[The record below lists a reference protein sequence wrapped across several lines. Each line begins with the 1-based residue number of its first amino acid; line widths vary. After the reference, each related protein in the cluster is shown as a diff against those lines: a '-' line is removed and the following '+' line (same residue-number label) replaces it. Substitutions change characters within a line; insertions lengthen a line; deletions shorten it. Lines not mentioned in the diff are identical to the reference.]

1 MQTSASSTVFWY
13 NAISNIINGE
23 ALMHILIAPQS
34 LKGSLTAAEA
44 GHAIARGVRAI
55 YPQAEIEIVPVA
67 DGGEG
72 TVQALVD
79 ATGGKIVQHTVTGPL
94 GEPVLAFLGLSGDG
108 HTAAIEMAA
117 CAGLPLVPPERRD
130 PRITT
135 TYGVGELILAA
146 LDHGCRHF
154 IIGIGGSATNDGGA
168 GMAQALGASLLTGEG
183 TEIARGGAALA
194 TLSQISKAPM
204 DPRLQECTLEV
215 ACDVNNPLCGPTGAS
230 AVYGPQKG
238 ATPEMVAQLDS
249 ALAHYAQIIERDL
262 GLSIRDVPGA
272 GAAGGL
278 GAGLI
283 AFLDATLRPGAQIV
297 LEAVH
302 LEEHIRM
309 ADLVIT
315 AEGQLD
321 SQTAFGKSVGAVAA
335 LAKRYGLPVL
345 ALAGS
350 LGDKYQTAYEL
361 GIDAI
366 TVLPSGPMTL
376 AYAMEHAAQLT
387 SDATE
392 RAFRL
397 LQVGAA
403 IKDAKAT

>member
-1 MQTSASSTVFWY
+1 MPIV
-13 NAISNIINGE
+13 
-23 ALMHILIAPQS
+23 IAPQS

-44 GHAIARGVRAI
+44 GQAIAEGVRAV
-55 YPQAEIEIVPVA
+55 YPEAEVEIVPVA

-79 ATGGKIVQHTVTGPL
+79 ATGGEIVQQVVTGPL
-94 GEPVLAFLGLSGDG
+94 GEPVAAFFGLMGDRQ
-108 HTAAIEMAA
+108 TAAIEMAA
-117 CAGLPLVPPERRD
+117 SAGLPLVPPSKRD

-146 LDHGCRHF
+146 LDRGCRHF

-168 GMAQALGASLLTGEG
+168 GMAQALGASLLNKKGI
-183 TEIARGGAALA
+183 EIERGGASLA
-194 TLSQISKAPM
+194 TLSRISTEGLDA
-204 DPRLQECTLEV
+204 RLQECTVEV
-215 ACDVNNPLCGPTGAS
+215 ACDVTNPLCGPTGAS

-238 ATPEMVAQLDS
+238 ATPEMVVQLDA

-262 GLSIRDVPGA
+262 AISVKDIPGA

-283 AFLDATLRPGAQIV
+283 AFAHATLRPGAQIV
-297 LEAVH
+297 LEAVR
-302 LEEHIRM
+302 LEERIRT

-315 AEGQLD
+315 AEGQID
-321 SQTAFGKSVGAVAA
+321 SQTAYGKSVGAVAA

-350 LGDKYQTAYEL
+350 LGENYQTVYSL
-361 GIDAI
+361 GVDAVA
-366 TVLPSGPMTL
+366 VLPSGPMTL
-376 AYAMEHAAQLT
+376 DYAMEHAAELMKDSTQRSLRLT
-387 SDATE
+387 
-392 RAFRL
+392 RL
-397 LQVGAA
+397 RF
-403 IKDAKAT
+403 